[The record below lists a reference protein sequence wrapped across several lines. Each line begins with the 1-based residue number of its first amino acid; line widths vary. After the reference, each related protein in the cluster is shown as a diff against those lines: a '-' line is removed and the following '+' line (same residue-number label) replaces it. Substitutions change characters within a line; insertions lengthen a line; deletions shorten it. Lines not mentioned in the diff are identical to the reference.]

1 MVDVFWVYFKLNVAY
16 EVISLV
22 EFNMKRDQAV
32 SFLLV
37 LFLLGLTPDAF
48 GASKAIE
55 VDSLLKDFV
64 SLEICESIGSETAF
78 IVLQHYSE
86 HESDLLIFKMLPKTE
101 LKSYEYTRMTHYS
114 FMGWTVFI
122 DTNLLCKTCSHLDEE
137 SLCFNARNEDFYP
150 FAIAKDADTILLL
163 FDEFPIFKISE
174 YEVFDTKSPVLL
186 NEQKCDL
193 NKVDIYLDSL
203 YFEGWDKL
211 YWEDWSLFKNYQ
223 LKPSEEP

>member
-1 MVDVFWVYFKLNVAY
+1 MGIRSFEFDICGWFVVDVFWVYFKLNVAY

-86 HESDLLIFKMLPKTE
+86 HESDLLIFKMLQKTE

-137 SLCFNARNEDFYP
+137 SLCLMQGMKTSIHLLSQKMQIQFYCCLMN
-150 FAIAKDADTILLL
+150 FLSSRLVNMKFLTL
-163 FDEFPIFKISE
+163 K
-174 YEVFDTKSPVLL
+174 VL
-186 NEQKCDL
+186 C
-193 NKVDIYLDSL
+193 Y
-203 YFEGWDKL
+203 
-211 YWEDWSLFKNYQ
+211 
-223 LKPSEEP
+223 